1 MQKVRGIL
9 IGRMQPVHNG
19 HMEVIKQILNEVD
32 EIIIGIGSAQASH
45 ELKDPFTAGE
55 RVVMMSQA
63 LAERDIDPSRYYI
76 IPMQDINFN
85 AIWVSHVKM
94 LTPPFNIVYSGNPLV
109 KQLFSEE
116 GYEVR
121 QPPLYD
127 RLHLS
132 GSEVRRRILNDEN
145 WQELG
150 NSLNQIAHR
159 LIGDNRFIDEMEPKL
174 VGRTGD
180 GRDIVV
186 TWQRS
191 EWSFRDFPEDIVGGP
206 SDRDDEHSINMGV
219 IYLYESK
226 DDPLDGR
233 ITPINK
239 WSDALS
245 RNPVFF
251 KTTAETKRM
260 RELAQERIG
269 WLKKLNEEL
278 EDKQIIVKI
287 GLKPDPEYGFDDDQF
302 EYIWFEPTEFCGDR
316 FTATLTQDAFYVDG
330 MVEGVQ
336 RECTYDEIVDWRVYT
351 PQESYNPDN
360 IFKYLSE

>member
-55 RVVMMSQA
+55 RIVMMSQA
-63 LAERDIDPSRYYI
+63 LAEKDIDPSRYYI

-85 AIWVSHVKM
+85 AIWASHVKM

-145 WQELG
+145 WQELVPKASVDLINEING
-150 NSLNQIAHR
+150 VER
-159 LIGDNRFIDEMEPKL
+159 LKNLSVKE
-174 VGRTGD
+174 V
-180 GRDIVV
+180 
-186 TWQRS
+186 
-191 EWSFRDFPEDIVGGP
+191 
-206 SDRDDEHSINMGV
+206 SD
-219 IYLYESK
+219 L
-226 DDPLDGR
+226 
-233 ITPINK
+233 
-239 WSDALS
+239 
-245 RNPVFF
+245 
-251 KTTAETKRM
+251 
-260 RELAQERIG
+260 
-269 WLKKLNEEL
+269 
-278 EDKQIIVKI
+278 
-287 GLKPDPEYGFDDDQF
+287 
-302 EYIWFEPTEFCGDR
+302 
-316 FTATLTQDAFYVDG
+316 
-330 MVEGVQ
+330 
-336 RECTYDEIVDWRVYT
+336 
-351 PQESYNPDN
+351 
-360 IFKYLSE
+360 